1 MLLSH
6 PVGAVQPVL
15 HDADELLVAEFII
28 TIFVEDLKE
37 CVDQVAGQLDARGHV
52 DGAGKLL

>member
-6 PVGAVQPVL
+6 PVSAVQPVL

-28 TIFVEDLKE
+28 TIFVEDLE
-37 CVDQVAGQLDARGHV
+37 DCVDQVAGQLDARGNV
-52 DGAGKLL
+52 DSAGKLL